1 MKSPSLPTSCSTFL
15 QPTPPLSPINWGYFP
30 RSCSLPPRSLP
41 FLWTKRL
48 QMCPSSYGLDVSI
61 RTHQYQP
68 IPVGSTSMCIYVDGD
83 FISIPLSMIYIYSTV
98 NPRINQTH
106 HQKWLGFKPFP
117 NWSRLFG
124 FPTLLGGFNKPPLPD
139 QRHTPPGKLRVL
151 STENL

>member
-1 MKSPSLPTSCSTFL
+1 MQHVSPTNPPTIPYQLGILPSKL
-15 QPTPPLSPINWGYFP
+15 QPSPAFPAFFVDQTPTDVSQ
-30 RSCSLPPRSLP
+30 
-41 FLWTKRL
+41 FLWTGRL
-48 QMCPSSYGLDVSI
+48 NSHSRGARPQDN
-61 RTHQYQP
+61 QYQP